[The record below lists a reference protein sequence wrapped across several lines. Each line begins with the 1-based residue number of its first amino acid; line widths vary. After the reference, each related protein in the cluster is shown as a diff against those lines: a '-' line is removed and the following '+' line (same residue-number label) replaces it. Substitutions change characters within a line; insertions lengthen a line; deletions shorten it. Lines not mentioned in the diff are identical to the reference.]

1 MPSTPPN
8 IQTIL
13 EDLYRE
19 DPSLR
24 KQEPVLISLIQ
35 NLLAS
40 RPKAAF
46 DKRARLQLRQDLLTT
61 QSRLYSSP
69 SFFSSL
75 FSHMPSFSSFKPWA
89 VPIGAI
95 ALVGV
100 AVAMSSLR
108 PSSPSFPPSTPLASS
123 ASETITPLSARAF
136 GDLGSISGQ
145 LGRGGGN
152 GQAAAATQQSDR
164 AEKLIA
170 SDAMIAR
177 PVDMVQYKYVYRG
190 DLPSWDTDLSV
201 YKRVKGSANLPN
213 LVQPLAETT
222 RGLLNLGRLQNLGL
236 QSFTAMQNQPFGYSV
251 TVDLSEGMINLN
263 QNYQQWPHPEA
274 NCRDE
279 ACYQRLR
286 LQPNEVPTDA
296 EAIEITRAF
305 LREHGIATDK
315 YGEPRVTNEWRQ
327 AYETA
332 VDKSMVY
339 VPDVVTVAYPI
350 VLADKLA
357 YEEGGSAYGLMVN
370 IGART
375 RKVDSVWNLTT
386 NRYESSAYEAE
397 MDQARI
403 RGIMEKGGVYGY
415 MNPEAGKTIE
425 LELDTPE
432 LILQHAWLPGEP
444 GQPMTELL
452 VPALRFAVKQPPAE
466 GYAPHFIFVPLVK
479 DLLNRQEPPVH
490 IMAR

>member
-40 RPKAAF
+40 RPEAAF

-89 VPIGAI
+89 IPIGAI
-95 ALVGV
+95 ALVGI
-100 AVAMSSLR
+100 AVAT
-108 PSSPSFPPSTPLASS
+108 SSPRSPSPVPAASPS
-123 ASETITPLSARAF
+123 AGTIAHVSARAF
-136 GDLGSISGQ
+136 GDLSSISGQ
-145 LGRGGGN
+145 VGRGGG
-152 GQAAAATQQSDR
+152 GGLATVSAQRSDG
-164 AEKLIA
+164 AEKLMA

-177 PVDMVQYKYVYRG
+177 PVDMVQYKYVYKG
-190 DLPSWDTDLSV
+190 ELPNWDANLNV
-201 YKRVKGSANLPN
+201 YKRIKGSANIPS
-213 LVQPLAETT
+213 LVQPLMETT
-222 RGLLNLGRLQNLGL
+222 RGLVNLASLQNLGL
-236 QSFTAMQNQPFGYSV
+236 QSFTAMQNEPYGYSV

-274 NCRDE
+274 SCRDE

-296 EAIEITRAF
+296 EAIEIASAF

-370 IGART
+370 VGART